1 MTSQTELLTLKLISF
16 NLSSYQLDVKKNIDI
31 ILELVTQDF

>member
-1 MTSQTELLTLKLISF
+1 MTSQAELLTLKLISF
-16 NLSSYQLDVKKNIDI
+16 NFSSYQLDVKKNIDI